1 MLEDTVMKLLLIEDN
16 KPLAESLKKQLGKT
30 FVIDSFR
37 SGEDG
42 LQQALNG
49 SYDIIVL
56 DLGLPDK
63 SGHDVC
69 KAIRVNGINTPVL
82 ILTGVDDINSR
93 VALLDDGADDY
104 LTKPF
109 NVAELRARLH
119 ALLRRPSATYTSSLL
134 TVHDL
139 TLDPNRRSVERKGI
153 PIRLRRK
160 EFDILEY
167 LVRNQG
173 RPVTRA
179 MILDHAWDGS
189 KDAWNNTVDVHIKHL
204 RDKVD
209 RPFESSLIQ
218 TAYGIG
224 YMVDA
229 AAVTKEKG
237 GDLS

>member
-1 MLEDTVMKLLLIEDN
+1 MKLLLIEDN
-16 KPLAESLKKQLGKT
+16 KLLAESLKKQLGKT
-30 FVIDSFR
+30 YVIDAFR
-37 SGEDG
+37 SGEEG
-42 LQQALNG
+42 LEQALNG
-49 SYDIIVL
+49 SYDVIVL

-69 KAIRVNGINTPVL
+69 RSVRANGVSTPIL
-82 ILTGVDDINSR
+82 ILTGIGDVENR

-109 NVAELRARLH
+109 NVAELRARLS
-119 ALLRRPSATYTSSLL
+119 ALLRRPTETYTASVL
-134 TVHDL
+134 TVRDL
-139 TLDPNRRSVERKGI
+139 VLDPNRRSVERGGV
-153 PIRLRRK
+153 PIVLRRK

-204 RDKVD
+204 RDKID
-209 RPFESSLIQ
+209 RPFGTPLIQ

-229 AAVTKEKG
+229 AALTKEKG
-237 GDLS
+237 GAYHE

>member
-1 MLEDTVMKLLLIEDN
+1 MKLLLIEDN
-16 KPLAESLKKQLGKT
+16 KPLADSLKKQLGKT
-30 FVIDSFR
+30 FIIDAVR
-37 SGEDG
+37 SGEEG
-42 LQQALNG
+42 MQQAISG

-63 SGHDVC
+63 NGHDVC
-69 KAIRVNGINTPVL
+69 RGIRANGISIPILV
-82 ILTGVDDINSR
+82 LTGVDDISSR

-109 NVAELRARLH
+109 NVAELRARLG
-119 ALLRRPSATYTSSLL
+119 ALLRRPTNTYTSSVL
-134 TVHDL
+134 TVRDL
-139 TLDPNRRSVERKGI
+139 TLDPTRRSVQRGGV
-153 PIRLRRK
+153 PIALRRK

-204 RDKVD
+204 RDKID
-209 RPFESSLIQ
+209 RPFDSTLIQ

-224 YMVDA
+224 YMVEA
-229 AAVTKEKG
+229 ANATKEKG
-237 GDLS
+237 GSYYE